1 MFLSLIYVCYVHLAG
16 MKICEM
22 TAGERPRE
30 KILERGPSSMSDGE
44 LIALLLRNGTRECS
58 VVELARGLL
67 SMAGGT
73 LCGVSAMSCAEL
85 CSVKGMGRNKAAVL
99 MAAFELGRR
108 FVAEASRFEK
118 RPLTS
123 PRSVYEMM
131 LPLLKGLTHEECW
144 AVFLNASGYVI
155 GKEKIGVGG
164 LNETVM
170 DNKIIVKA
178 ALLRSARSLVL
189 VHNHPGGNP
198 RPSRADISLT
208 ARLKAA
214 CSQFDISL
222 FDHVVVSDDSFF
234 SFADDRVYKG

>member
-1 MFLSLIYVCYVHLAG
+1 
-16 MKICEM
+16 MKIREM

-30 KILERGPSSMSDGE
+30 KMLERGPASMSDGE

-67 SMAGGT
+67 SIAGGS
-73 LCGVSAMSCAEL
+73 LCGVSALSCEEL
-85 CSVKGMGRNKAAVL
+85 CAVKGVGRDKAAVL

-108 FVAEASRFEK
+108 FVAETSRYEK

-144 AVFLNASGYVI
+144 AVFLNTSGYVI

-170 DNKIIVKA
+170 DNRIIVKE
-178 ALLRSARSLVL
+178 ALMRSARSLVL

-198 RPSRADISLT
+198 RPSHADIALT
-208 ARLKAA
+208 SRLKTA
-214 CSQFDISL
+214 CAQFDIVL
-222 FDHVVVSDDSFF
+222 FDHVVISDDSFF